1 MKVLINDT
9 SSVAARKPRY
19 WHYFVYCLYTT
30 VTCVAFF
37 IMFWEMI
44 KADVR
49 IRYIVATASA
59 FLIIANGVII
69 YLTAF
74 VRDRFLTR
82 PMEMICDAARRVASG
97 DFSVKIEPIHKG
109 RHNAESEALFNDFNT
124 MVAELRSIEILK
136 SDFVSNVS
144 HELKTPLAV
153 IQTYST
159 MLQGDDLSDVERKE
173 YCAKIAENTERMT
186 YLITNVLQLSRLENQ
201 KTRADKKQ
209 YILSEQLC
217 RCTLNYEN
225 ELDEKEIELD
235 TDFDDEIILNSD
247 EQLLDIVFNNLLS
260 NALKFTE
267 KGGSIRIISK
277 SEDDYA
283 VVSIADSGCGMT
295 EGQVKHIFEKFYQA
309 DASHATKGNGLGLA
323 LVYEIV
329 NLLDGSIDVE
339 SEPGKGSKFTVKIK
353 LK

>member
-1 MKVLINDT
+1 MKVLINDA
-9 SSVAARKPRY
+9 SRVGARKPKY
-19 WHYFVYCLYTT
+19 GHYFVYCLYTT

-37 IMFWEMI
+37 FIFWEMI
-44 KADVR
+44 RADMKL
-49 IRYIVATASA
+49 RYIVATAVA
-59 FLIIANGVII
+59 FLILANGVII
-69 YLTAF
+69 YLTVF
-74 VRDRFLTR
+74 VRNRFMTR

-97 DFSVKIEPIHKG
+97 DFSVKIEPIPSG

-159 MLQGDDLSDVERKE
+159 MLQSDDLSDAERKE

-186 YLITNVLQLSRLENQ
+186 YLVTNVLQLSRLENQ
-201 KTRADKKQ
+201 KTSVEKKQ

-217 RCTLNYEN
+217 RCTLNYEK

-235 TDFDDEIILNSD
+235 TDFDDDIVINSD

-267 KGGSIRIISK
+267 KGGSIRIAAK
-277 SEDDYA
+277 SENGYA
-283 VVSIADSGCGMT
+283 VVSVADSGCGMT
-295 EGQVKHIFEKFYQA
+295 DGQIKHIFEKFYQA
-309 DASHATKGNGLGLA
+309 DASHATKGNGLGLS
-323 LVYEIV
+323 LVHRIV
-329 NLLDGSIDVE
+329 NLLGGSVNVE
-339 SEPGKGSKFTVKIK
+339 SEIGKGSKFTVKIRIV
-353 LK
+353 